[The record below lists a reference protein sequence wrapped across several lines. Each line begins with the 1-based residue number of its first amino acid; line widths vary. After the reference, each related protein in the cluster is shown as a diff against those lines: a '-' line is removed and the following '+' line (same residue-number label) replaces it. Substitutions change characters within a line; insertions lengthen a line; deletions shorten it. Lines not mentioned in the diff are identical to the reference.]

1 MGMMREFASGTRS
14 DAFYCYLGAA
24 NIAPLYANM
33 KLLGYW
39 DYGTDADE
47 QLMLKMDNRIYV
59 GTQDLFF
66 KLENGYHGYTD
77 SVSHANNMESTI
89 SSGGIYMT
97 DIFENFHFCGLA
109 Q

>member
-39 DYGTDADE
+39 DYTNSE
-47 QLMLKMDNRIYV
+47 MLKMDNRIYV
-59 GTQDLFF
+59 GTQDLFY
-66 KLENGYHGYTD
+66 KLEKGYHGYTD
-77 SVSHANNMESTI
+77 SKTALYNNETI
-89 SSGGIYMT
+89 VSSGGIYLK
-97 DIFENFHFCGLA
+97 DIFNNFHFCGFA